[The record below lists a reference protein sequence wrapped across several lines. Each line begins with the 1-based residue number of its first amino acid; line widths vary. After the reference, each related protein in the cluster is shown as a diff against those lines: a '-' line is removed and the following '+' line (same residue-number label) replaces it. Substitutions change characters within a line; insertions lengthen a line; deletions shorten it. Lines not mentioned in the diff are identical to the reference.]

1 MDLSAVTMSPPYDE
15 EDEELFPDLLR
26 NIRQIE
32 GETSAL
38 LSNVTKEVALLGPF
52 PNMVNNSDDDEGDEI
67 QIVEQSDTQSNREN
81 FPPPSPSSSTTSQPV
96 NAPEVVLVLP
106 DEDGQEKE
114 YRGPNRNAI
123 MAKLNRQRKKKRM
136 AVLEESV
143 EKLLSENKVLKAG
156 RVELTNKVKNLEAEV
171 EYLKGVLA
179 NQSELAGLLNN
190 IKATKLSFYSSVEN
204 KSFADKNLS
213 LKDSSRKKRP
223 ALCKMEEQKSKKA
236 RKDSEKKSLQI
247 KTPVCLETI
256 KSRPSRHATRRST
269 SEGTIFTRSALYE
282 ASLRDKNQTT
292 GISTKSEVRGVC
304 LHVKNKKVSL
314 EFCRYCSQRAE
325 AVFQEEDA
333 DPHT

>member
-1 MDLSAVTMSPPYDE
+1 MMDLSAVTMSPPYDE

-81 FPPPSPSSSTTSQPV
+81 FPPPSPSSSTTSQPA

-171 EYLKGVLA
+171 EY
-179 NQSELAGLLNN
+179 
-190 IKATKLSFYSSVEN
+190 
-204 KSFADKNLS
+204 
-213 LKDSSRKKRP
+213 
-223 ALCKMEEQKSKKA
+223 
-236 RKDSEKKSLQI
+236 
-247 KTPVCLETI
+247 
-256 KSRPSRHATRRST
+256 
-269 SEGTIFTRSALYE
+269 
-282 ASLRDKNQTT
+282 
-292 GISTKSEVRGVC
+292 
-304 LHVKNKKVSL
+304 
-314 EFCRYCSQRAE
+314 
-325 AVFQEEDA
+325 
-333 DPHT
+333 